1 MSFYRTADE
10 EALIMRKL
18 YTFMSVSIDGYFE
31 GPNHDISWHNVDS
44 ESNKFATEMLKKT
57 DLFLW
62 GRRIYQLMEAY
73 WPGAAEDPS
82 TSNDNREI
90 AQLMNNTDKVVF
102 SKTLE
107 RVEATKNWKVSKL
120 VRKYDP
126 NEIRRLKSLEG
137 KEINVGGPDLAA
149 SFLRDGLI
157 DELRFMVNPI
167 AIGKGTPIFQG
178 LEERMKLELIET
190 RQFRSGNELLYYR
203 PR

>member
-1 MSFYRTADE
+1 M
-10 EALIMRKL
+10 
-18 YTFMSVSIDGYFE
+18 FMSVSIDGYFE